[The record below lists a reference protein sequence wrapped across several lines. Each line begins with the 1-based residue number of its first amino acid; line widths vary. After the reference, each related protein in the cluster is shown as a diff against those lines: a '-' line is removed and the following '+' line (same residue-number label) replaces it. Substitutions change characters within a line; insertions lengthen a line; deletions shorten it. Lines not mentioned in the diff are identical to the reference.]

1 MIIAYS
7 WLDGYQVIGIES
19 RLSYFSMPESEV
31 ARGSPSYTDPLQA
44 SQSYT
49 DPLQASQSYTDP
61 LQTAI
66 SYE

>member
-1 MIIAYS
+1 MIVAYS

-19 RLSYFSMPESEV
+19 RLSYLSMPESEV
-31 ARGSPSYTDPLQA
+31 ARGSPSYTDPLQTEL
-44 SQSYT
+44 SYT